1 MVFSYVSK
9 SSSSFHFLKI
19 NQSLNIVKNFLLDY
33 FDEKLGNQEN
43 IKKLQSYIFQNQ
55 KLIQEKELVLDEEK
69 NKMPCYSS

>member
-19 NQSLNIVKNFLLDY
+19 NQSLNIAKNFLLDY
-33 FDEKLGNQEN
+33 FDEKLGNKDN

-55 KLIQEKELVLDEEK
+55 KLIQ
-69 NKMPCYSS
+69 